1 MLGVSCQEVE
11 GTFLLEEILRSTD
24 PVLISCA
31 QALLKAEGIEAVL
44 FDQHSSAIEGSIGAI
59 PRRLMTLR
67 EDAAAARQLLREA
80 GLLDGGGRER

>member
-1 MLGVSCQEVE
+1 M
-11 GTFLLEEILRSTD
+11 EEILRSTD